1 MLTDGKNWNKINLQ
15 KIKVRYEDMRSFYQY
30 KSGKMG
36 EFTLRE
42 NTYRRMWYLIA
53 DYPYFKAVAEGEIDI
68 KELNWERQSVTEEKA
83 ISLCNF
89 GNYIEAIENAKQ
101 AIPELYIEDVMNHI
115 INNVRYKELT
125 SASDATL
132 KKWVQRFIWRVAK
145 ELGEI

>member
-1 MLTDGKNWNKINLQ
+1 MEKYGIKWGHHNYKERLWEMKN
-15 KIKVRYEDMRSFYQY
+15 FYQY

-36 EFTLRE
+36 VFTLRE
-42 NTYRRMWYLIA
+42 NTYRRMWYLIS
-53 DYPYFKAVAEGEIDI
+53 DYPYFKAVQSGEIDI

-89 GNYIEAIENAKQ
+89 DNYIEAIENAQK
-101 AIPELYIEDVMNHI
+101 AIPEAYVEDVMNHI
-115 INNVRYKELT
+115 VDYVMYKELN
-125 SASDATL
+125 SASEPTL